1 MESTP
6 SRPRPTQPT
15 IEIEKLK
22 AAAMAQA
29 ISQSLGSFKLNEKDS
44 QYGNFLIPIPPPL

>member
-1 MESTP
+1 MDSTL
-6 SRPRPTQPT
+6 SRPRQSQPT

-29 ISQSLGSFKLNEKDS
+29 NSQSLGTFKLNEKDS
-44 QYGNFLIPIPPPL
+44 QYGNFLIPIPPPS